1 MNILFISR
9 GYPSKKYP
17 MHGIFEYDQAK
28 ALSNYGHNVIFGFVD
43 LRSIR
48 RTRKWGFEK
57 LKKDGIL
64 HYGINI
70 PLGRFPRSVLSFF
83 GYQGLKLL
91 YNKIEK
97 EFGKPDLMH
106 SHFLHKSNNAV
117 QLKMINNLPLVIT
130 EHLSSLMEDNIDDQL
145 LNVGNETYK
154 NADKVIT
161 VSPGLKKVIKK
172 EFNVEAKY
180 IPNIVDTEI
189 FQFNNLNK
197 TNNKEFNFISVGG
210 LIDRKGM
217 DLTIKAFNKAF
228 KNNPRT
234 KLKIIGGG
242 PEKKNLESLIKE
254 LHLES
259 RIKLTGRIERKKIA
273 EYFKKS
279 DAFVLASKGET
290 FGVVF
295 IEAMASGLPVIATRC
310 GGPEHFIKKE
320 QGLIIEKNNIDKLA
334 GAMKDIYRNIDS
346 YDNQKISKMTVE
358 QFSPESVAEQITE
371 VYKRCFKLKS
381 GSVIYVPKTNF

>member
-28 ALSNYGHNVIFGFVD
+28 ALSNCGHNVIFGFVD

-57 LKKDGIL
+57 FEKDGIL

-83 GYQGLKLL
+83 GYHGLKLL

-97 EFGKPDLMH
+97 KIGKPELMH
-106 SHFLHKSNNAV
+106 AHFTGSAYSAAK
-117 QLKMINNLPLVIT
+117 LKEINKLPLVVT
-130 EHLSSLMEDNIDDQL
+130 EHSSKIMSDNTDENI
-145 LNVGNETYK
+145 YK
-154 NADKVIT
+154 IADFAYEQADEIIS
-161 VSPGLKKVIKK
+161 VSPAFKEIIKNK
-172 EFNVEAKY
+172 FNQESTY
-180 IPNIVDTEI
+180 IPNIVDTNI
-189 FQFNNLNK
+189 FKYNPKEKKQFD
-197 TNNKEFNFISVGG
+197 EFNFISVGN
-210 LIDRKGM
+210 LIKHKRM
-217 DLTIKAFNKAF
+217 HHTIKAFSKAF
-228 KNNPRT
+228 KNNPKM
-234 KLKIIGGG
+234 KLTIIGGG
-242 PEKKNLESLIKE
+242 PEKNNLESLIKE
-254 LHLES
+254 LNLED
-259 RIKLTGRIERKKIA
+259 RIKLTGRIERKAIA

-334 GAMKDIYRNIDS
+334 GAMKNIYKNIDS
-346 YDNQKISKMTVE
+346 YDNEKISKMTVE

-371 VYKRCFKLKS
+371 VYKEVL
-381 GSVIYVPKTNF
+381 N